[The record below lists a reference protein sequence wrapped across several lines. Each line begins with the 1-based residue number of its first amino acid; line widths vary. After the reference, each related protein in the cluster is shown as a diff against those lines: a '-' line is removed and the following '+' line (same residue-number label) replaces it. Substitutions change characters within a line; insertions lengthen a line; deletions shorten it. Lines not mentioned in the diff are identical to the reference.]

1 MKKNIKEKIKKILPI
16 AIAVLIF
23 CALSLAVYLNS
34 HNIFVF
40 LEESGAFLTPVKLEK
55 YENVGDFKK
64 YSLSDI
70 EKDER
75 VTFDQSL
82 MLINTEFMLAEDF
95 EADIAEYKTTDVYM
109 NSCMIEAYGRLSQ
122 AVSEKFDKRLYVSDD
137 FRTEEEQEQLYAEM
151 PDTATKPGAS
161 EHQSGLALDVYAAYF
176 AGDGFIK
183 SPVGRFVNSEC
194 YKYGFII
201 RYPSFGEEVT
211 GIRYEPWHIR
221 YVGEAH
227 ANIIYNNRLTLEEY
241 ILSFEVGEWYVSD
254 GYLISRI
261 ELGDSISLPESFE
274 ECVISPDNTGYYIV
288 TVKK

>member
-1 MKKNIKEKIKKILPI
+1 MKNKIKKILPI
-16 AIAVLIF
+16 ALACLIF
-23 CALSLAVYLNS
+23 VALSLVVYLNS
-34 HNIFVF
+34 HNAFVF
-40 LEESGAFLTPVKLEK
+40 FEESGAFLTPVKLEK
-55 YENVGDFKK
+55 YEKSGEFKR
-64 YSLSDI
+64 YSLS
-70 EKDER
+70 ELREDER

-82 MLINTEFMLAEDF
+82 MLINTEFMLSEDF
-95 EADIAEYKTTDVYM
+95 EADISEYKDTDVYM

-122 AVSEKFDKRLYVSDD
+122 AVSEEFDKRLYVSDD
-137 FRTEEEQEQLYAEM
+137 FRTEEEQEKLYAEM
-151 PDTATKPGAS
+151 PDTATAPGAS
-161 EHQSGLALDVYAAYF
+161 EHQSGLALDVYTAYF
-176 AGDGFIK
+176 AGDAFIK

-201 RYPSFGEEVT
+201 RYPSFGEDET
-211 GIRYEPWHIR
+211 GIRFEPWHIR

-241 ILSFEVGEWYVSD
+241 ILSLESGEWYVSQ

-261 ELGDSISLPESFE
+261 EMGEDISLPESFE